1 MNEFIIN
8 LDTEIF
14 LWINSFHSLF
24 WDIVMKVVSGKL
36 TWAVMYAVLM
46 YAIFRTFGWKTM
58 TVMTLMAI
66 AAVAIADQVTAS
78 LLRPVFERLRPANLE
93 NPISHLVHI
102 VGNYRGG
109 RYGFP
114 SCHAANTFAVA
125 SLMSLLFWRRRFT
138 IFIILWAIL
147 SCYSRIY
154 LGVHYPGDLLAGIVI
169 GSLSGAFTSF
179 IGALIVKAWKGN
191 LLPRKRALII
201 TTTLDGHKLKY
212 HPVDEVVF
220 SGILTMLFIL
230 IFASAV
236 I

>member
-93 NPISHLVHI
+93 NPIEAEDMV
-102 VGNYRGG
+102 
-109 RYGFP
+109 
-114 SCHAANTFAVA
+114 
-125 SLMSLLFWRRRFT
+125 
-138 IFIILWAIL
+138 
-147 SCYSRIY
+147 SRPAMPPTR
-154 LGVHYPGDLLAGIVI
+154 LR
-169 GSLSGAFTSF
+169 
-179 IGALIVKAWKGN
+179 
-191 LLPRKRALII
+191 LPL
-201 TTTLDGHKLKY
+201 
-212 HPVDEVVF
+212 
-220 SGILTMLFIL
+220 
-230 IFASAV
+230 
-236 I
+236 